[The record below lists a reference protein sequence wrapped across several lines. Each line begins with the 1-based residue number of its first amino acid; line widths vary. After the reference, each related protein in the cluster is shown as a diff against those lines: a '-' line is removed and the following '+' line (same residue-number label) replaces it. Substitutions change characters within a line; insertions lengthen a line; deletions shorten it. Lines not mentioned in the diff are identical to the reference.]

1 MPARLDGRKGFP
13 EALARPRRRDPMPQ
27 TDPEASAV
35 IGQVL
40 TFAEKLADAL
50 DDAELFGGLAGLRG
64 KMKPATA
71 ARIAAALGLLH
82 AEIGAELAAMKA
94 PGREPLVRRQPNL
107 PDPIP
112 SAR

>member
-1 MPARLDGRKGFP
+1 
-13 EALARPRRRDPMPQ
+13 MPQ
-27 TDPEASAV
+27 TDPKASAV

-40 TFAEKLADAL
+40 TFAEKLAGAL

-82 AEIGAELAAMKA
+82 AEIGAELVAMKA
-94 PGREPLVRRQPNL
+94 PPAWLLPQRRANRPDHAPTVR
-107 PDPIP
+107 
-112 SAR
+112 

>member
-1 MPARLDGRKGFP
+1 MPH
-13 EALARPRRRDPMPQ
+13 

-40 TFAEKLADAL
+40 TFAEKLAGAL

-71 ARIAAALGLLH
+71 ARITAALGLLH

-94 PGREPLVRRQPNL
+94 PRPGRCRKAGRTVPT
-107 PDPIP
+107 P
-112 SAR
+112 SRP